1 MGLSNCLE
9 VLSQSGC
16 ESRRKHGG
24 PVFPALSISDGDLVL
39 TEVNVFYP
47 QSQPLHQAHSRPIEK
62 GQEEMVGPAEAGK
75 DGSNL
80 VSRQNDGKPAP
91 SLRPDQVE
99 LANLSPENDRG
110 DRHFISGRSWPWPRD
125 RSPPRPRAG
134 LPPAQTPHS
143 R

>member
-91 SLRPDQVE
+91 SLRPDPGPGRARQS
-99 LANLSPENDRG
+99 LARERSCTERAVRRG
-110 DRHFISGRSWPWPRD
+110 P
-125 RSPPRPRAG
+125 
-134 LPPAQTPHS
+134 
-143 R
+143 